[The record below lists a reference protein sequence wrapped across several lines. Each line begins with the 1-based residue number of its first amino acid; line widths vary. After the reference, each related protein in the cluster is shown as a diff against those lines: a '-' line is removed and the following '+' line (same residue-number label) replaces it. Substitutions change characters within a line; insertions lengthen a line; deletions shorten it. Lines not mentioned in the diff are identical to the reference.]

1 MLVKPPLEKLL
12 PRVENRYTLAIAI
25 AKRTRQLVAGA
36 QPMAE
41 SDSPSLVTM
50 ACEEL
55 AAGTVVAV
63 PDIVEPYINLRPEVE
78 AALQNEREQ
87 AEAND
92 DMSTTDVFAAD
103 EQSMDGEDDNDSS
116 ESDDI
121 RHAETADSATNNHDN
136 TEVSD
141 NEQEDFPET
150 KKGQNDGAENDTTE
164 DETED

>member
-63 PDIVEPYINLRPEVE
+63 PDIVEPYINLRPDVE

-92 DMSTTDVFAAD
+92 DMSTADVFAAD
-103 EQSMDGEDDNDSS
+103 EQSMDGEDDNPI
-116 ESDDI
+116 EATAT
-121 RHAETADSATNNHDN
+121 RHSETADSATNNHDD
-136 TEVSD
+136 TEFSD
-141 NEQEDFPET
+141 DEQEDLPEN